1 MDRGQKRDI
10 TLKEHEVDIEVMD
23 KRIDK
28 ELKSLCG
35 VVVDTFLKKL
45 GPSIWVPPDYVM
57 LNNYKFLTFEYH
69 PMEMATQAFLF
80 HNLYVYDGNEIEKI
94 IGCGTSWYVII
105 NCVLNFSYCRLQVY
119 LQHI

>member
-28 ELKSLCG
+28 ELKLLCG

-105 NCVLNFSYCRLQVY
+105 NCVLNFSYCRL
-119 LQHI
+119 